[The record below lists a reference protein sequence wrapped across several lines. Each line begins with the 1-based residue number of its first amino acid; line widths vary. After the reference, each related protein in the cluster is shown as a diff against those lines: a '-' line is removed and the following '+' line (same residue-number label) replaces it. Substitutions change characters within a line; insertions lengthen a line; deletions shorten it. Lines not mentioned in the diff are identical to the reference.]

1 MGFVMWYVRSV
12 ASCKNFYRNGKIVK
26 GPESKYAN
34 TNIKRHI
41 SAEVDFSIVLLFINM
56 GGGRMIYEE

>member
-1 MGFVMWYVRSV
+1 MT
-12 ASCKNFYRNGKIVK
+12 K
-26 GPESKYAN
+26 GPVSKCAN
-34 TNIKRHI
+34 NNIKKHI